1 MCAKYINMMVQTVC
15 IFFFCILATV
25 LQMSMRGNCTL
36 TCRTEAKIWRNHPL
50 SGASDVKTDEYATI
64 LTLYTVTLD
73 ISATEHSL
81 VLLGKL

>member
-1 MCAKYINMMVQTVC
+1 
-15 IFFFCILATV
+15 
-25 LQMSMRGNCTL
+25 MSMRGNCTL